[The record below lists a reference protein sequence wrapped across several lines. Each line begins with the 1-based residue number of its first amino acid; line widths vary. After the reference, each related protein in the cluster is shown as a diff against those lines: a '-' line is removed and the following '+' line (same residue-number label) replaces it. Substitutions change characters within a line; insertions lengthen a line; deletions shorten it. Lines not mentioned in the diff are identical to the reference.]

1 MCALLAI
8 VSIAVVVNSIWL
20 EDNVIQLTRVQVSN
34 GKIFWKEGGQIKR
47 VLVLSCKP
55 NVCARVHARYT
66 RLKNQKGNS
75 LFDNLGFFYS
85 FLNPYHCMQSN
96 LSPGDGMSENTLTH
110 QTKTR
115 QLPDIEGGF
124 NNETS
129 QEIRN
134 STKRVDKNSIKPS
147 VAINPRISVE
157 DMYRRLVFVSALS
170 DNHFEEAKE
179 MLRTVTECL
188 PETTII
194 IYDLGLSRYIQNS
207 ISAYYKNVKLRRF
220 PFYAYPPH
228 VSSLQTYAWK
238 PLIVKQMATEYDIIM
253 YGDSSVRLLSCNI
266 TGALQHLL
274 HFPFFGSPIRSK
286 AVQHAHDG
294 MIRYLQY
301 PRRRSDMKDV
311 ASLMGGCWLMWANS
325 EMKEKLIAPWAECA
339 LNKDCIAPF
348 GSELYGCHNAEPFD
362 DHYVGCHRYDQ
373 SALNLI
379 LAREFGLDYF
389 SRSTDIDIS
398 NSIWL
403 VNRTRIK

>member
-1 MCALLAI
+1 
-8 VSIAVVVNSIWL
+8 
-20 EDNVIQLTRVQVSN
+20 
-34 GKIFWKEGGQIKR
+34 
-47 VLVLSCKP
+47 
-55 NVCARVHARYT
+55 
-66 RLKNQKGNS
+66 
-75 LFDNLGFFYS
+75 
-85 FLNPYHCMQSN
+85 
-96 LSPGDGMSENTLTH
+96 MSENTLQH
-110 QTKTR
+110 QTKTG
-115 QLPDIEGGF
+115 QLPGTEGGLRET

-129 QEIRN
+129 QEILN
-134 STKRVDKNSIKPS
+134 STIKPS
-147 VAINPRISVE
+147 AAINPSISVE
-157 DMYRRLVFVSALS
+157 DMHRRLVYVSALS
-170 DNHFEEAKE
+170 DNHFDEAKE

-194 IYDLGLSRYIQNS
+194 IYDLGLSRYIQQKL
-207 ISAYYKNVKLRRF
+207 SAYKNVQLRSF
-220 PFYAYPPH
+220 PFHANKPY
-228 VSSLQTYAWK
+228 VRNLRNYAWK

-253 YGDSSVRLLSCNI
+253 YGDSSVRLVSCNI

-274 HFPFFGSPIRSK
+274 HFPFLGSPTRSK

-301 PRRRSDMKDV
+301 PRRRSDMKDI

-325 EMKEKLIAPWAECA
+325 EMKRKLISPWAECA

-348 GSELYGCHNAEPFD
+348 GSTLHGCNKREPFD
-362 DHYVGCHRYDQ
+362 GHYSGCHRYDQ

-403 VNRTRIK
+403 VNRTHIK